1 MNHRIKPPSN
11 ILSTYTRKHGHL
23 RTLFVL
29 IACLSMLTL
38 NIRPDIVYADNQS
51 TNTDEYPIPPEIESG
66 NCILMDADSGIVLYE
81 KNSGEKCYPAS
92 VTKLMTA
99 LIVAENANL
108 SDTLTVSANAV
119 SSVKYGD
126 ANAGL
131 KTGEEFSVEQALN
144 MMLIKSANDIAYAL
158 GEHVGGSVA
167 NFANMMNKRAAELG
181 CLNTHFTNASGL
193 TDVNHYT
200 TAYDMALICRA
211 VLDYPVIMNA
221 ISYKKSYSVPPTNK
235 TSDTRYY
242 RLSHSMVTGKYLY
255 EYCIGG
261 KTGYTDAAGH
271 TSLYFSGAAASGDI
285 PSDNRKPADGS
296 AASDSQI
303 QSGGSAASDSALPYL
318 ASDTSASPLSNAV
331 TVTGHFIYINLW
343 LFISIVCVFILIV
356 LLLIINAK
364 KNRHGLRF

>member
-1 MNHRIKPPSN
+1 MNHRIKLQST
-11 ILSTYTRKHGHL
+11 IHSTYTRRLGHL

-167 NFANMMNKRAAELG
+167 NFA
-181 CLNTHFTNASGL
+181 
-193 TDVNHYT
+193 
-200 TAYDMALICRA
+200 
-211 VLDYPVIMNA
+211 
-221 ISYKKSYSVPPTNK
+221 
-235 TSDTRYY
+235 
-242 RLSHSMVTGKYLY
+242 
-255 EYCIGG
+255 
-261 KTGYTDAAGH
+261 
-271 TSLYFSGAAASGDI
+271 
-285 PSDNRKPADGS
+285 
-296 AASDSQI
+296 
-303 QSGGSAASDSALPYL
+303 
-318 ASDTSASPLSNAV
+318 
-331 TVTGHFIYINLW
+331 
-343 LFISIVCVFILIV
+343 
-356 LLLIINAK
+356 
-364 KNRHGLRF
+364 

>member
-51 TNTDEYPIPPEIESG
+51 TNTDEYPIPPEIESVKCNG
-66 NCILMDADSGIVLYE
+66 NRTCDVGSFIFHSE
-81 KNSGEKCYPAS
+81 KNSDEKCYPAS

-221 ISYKKSYSVPPTNK
+221 ISYMKFR
-235 TSDTRYY
+235 TSDEQDLRHTLLQTVAQHGNRKIPVRILY
-242 RLSHSMVTGKYLY
+242 RRKNRLHGCRRTHPCHICTEGRN
-255 EYCIGG
+255 
-261 KTGYTDAAGH
+261 
-271 TSLYFSGAAASGDI
+271 
-285 PSDNRKPADGS
+285 PSDMRHIQLNR
-296 AASDSQI
+296 
-303 QSGGSAASDSALPYL
+303 
-318 ASDTSASPLSNAV
+318 
-331 TVTGHFIYINLW
+331 
-343 LFISIVCVFILIV
+343 
-356 LLLIINAK
+356 
-364 KNRHGLRF
+364 